1 MEGGFNEPYSEG
13 VCELKISKSRFLAQ
27 VKVCRAE
34 AEVRSQLKVICD
46 KHKQASHN
54 CWAYRLGADSVT
66 EYYSDDGEPAGTA
79 GKPILGSI
87 SRQNLTNTLVVVTR
101 YFGGI
106 KLGVRGLIEAYGST
120 ATEAIRMS
128 GIVQRIVKFTYKIV
142 TSYERI
148 KSLNRLISQLGATEE
163 DVCWYY
169 GEKVDIVCSLPRIS
183 TSYFES
189 VLEEMRNTGQLF
201 TWEKITD

>member
-1 MEGGFNEPYSEG
+1 
-13 VCELKISKSRFLAQ
+13 
-27 VKVCRAE
+27 
-34 AEVRSQLKVICD
+34 
-46 KHKQASHN
+46 
-54 CWAYRLGADSVT
+54 VT

-148 KSLNRLISQLGATEE
+148 KSLNRLISQLGATE
-163 DVCWYY
+163 
-169 GEKVDIVCSLPRIS
+169 
-183 TSYFES
+183 
-189 VLEEMRNTGQLF
+189 
-201 TWEKITD
+201 